1 MGFSIYTVLK
11 NLIMPPGGLILLLLL
26 GFFLVRGVLGR
37 IFLFVGISVFALMSL
52 PIVAENLMAGLEPYQ
67 ALPPDALTET
77 GAEGILILGAGRY
90 TWAPEY
96 GGDTVGST
104 SLERLRYGA
113 FLHRRTGLPV
123 YVTGGSP
130 PQEHPPVGRLMA
142 GVLEQEYGIAPAGVE
157 DRSRTTDE
165 NAAFSAEML
174 AGDGIGHVLLVT
186 SAGHMPRA
194 LGAFGR
200 VGIETTPAP
209 TYFVHRGGGH
219 GADYRDWLPSA
230 EAFSISY
237 DGLREYVGQVW
248 YQLKASTGMAATSR
262 LNPGAGHGR
271 RNAP

>member
-1 MGFSIYTVLK
+1 MDSTLYTVVK

-37 IFLFVGISVFALMSL
+37 IFLLVGISVFALMSL
-52 PIVAENLMAGLEPYQ
+52 PVVAQKLMAGLEQYR

-96 GGDTVGST
+96 GGDTVSSA

-123 YVTGGSP
+123 FITGGSP
-130 PQEHPPVGRLMA
+130 PQEHPPVGQLMA

-157 DRSRTTDE
+157 DRSRTTEE

-186 SAGHMPRA
+186 NAWHMPRA

-209 TYFVHRGGGH
+209 TYFVHREGGR
-219 GADYRDWLPSA
+219 APDYRDWLPSA
-230 EAFSISY
+230 EAFSTSY
-237 DGLREYVGQVW
+237 DGLHEYLGQVW
-248 YQLKASTGMAATSR
+248 YQLKASMGMAATSR
-262 LNPGAGHGR
+262 INLGAGHDR
-271 RNAP
+271 RSAP